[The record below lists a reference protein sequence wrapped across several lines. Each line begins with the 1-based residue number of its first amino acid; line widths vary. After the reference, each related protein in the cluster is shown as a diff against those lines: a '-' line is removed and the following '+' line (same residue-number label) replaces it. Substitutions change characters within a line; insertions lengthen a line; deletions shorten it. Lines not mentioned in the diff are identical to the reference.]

1 MKPFITF
8 YTPTYKRPV
17 QLAACLA
24 SVAEQTAKEHIEQIV
39 IPDHLGVGIAGMYA
53 NVPKYAD
60 AVHGQYVHLLADDDV
75 LAGPHVVERVKD
87 FAVTYD
93 FPPLIL
99 VTSTKDGQDWPIAP
113 EWPPIQG
120 RIDLGCAITRA
131 DIWKAHAKDYGLRYE
146 GDFDFMDA
154 LYRAGIQAAVCPIR
168 FLYGKV
174 SRGVPEVAA

>member
-8 YTPTYKRPV
+8 YTPTYKRPM

-53 NVPKYAD
+53 NVPQYVD
-60 AVHGQYVHLLADDDV
+60 AVHGIYVHLLADDDV
-75 LAGPHVVERVKD
+75 LASPDVVARVMEFASAHHV
-87 FAVTYD
+87 
-93 FPPLIL
+93 PPLIL
-99 VTSTKDGQDWPIAP
+99 VTSTKDGQDWPVMP
-113 EWPPIQG
+113 EWPPMMG

-131 DIWKAHAKDYGLRYE
+131 DIWKAHVKDYGLRYE
-146 GDFDFMDA
+146 GDFDFLDA
-154 LYRAGIQAAVCPIR
+154 LYRAGVPAAVCSLR